1 MEIRELLSIAIARN
15 ASDLHL
21 LANFAPTV
29 RVNGDLHPLVTLP
42 KLEAVEIDR
51 LIFSL
56 LTPLQKE
63 LLIANKELDFS
74 TVIEMEGGVTV
85 RFRGNAYYQKN
96 TLSASFRLIPTKIKS
111 IEELRL
117 PPILREF
124 TKLRQ
129 GLVLVTGPTSSG
141 KSTTLAAMIQEI
153 NLSACVHIVAIEDP
167 IEYVFFGGKAIISQ
181 REMYQDTNS
190 WRNALKNVLREDP
203 DVVYLGE
210 IRDFETISA
219 ALTIAETGHLVF
231 STLHTNSTSQSI
243 DRIIDIFPATQQSQ
257 VRMQLSMVIVGIIT
271 QRLIPTPEGTRVPA
285 CEILIGSASIKN
297 TIREG
302 KTHLIDNI
310 IQTSADTGMMLFED
324 NLKDLVEQ
332 NIITH
337 ETALEYAIRP
347 DTYIQMTQR

>member
-1 MEIRELLSIAIARN
+1 MEIRELLSIAVSRK

-21 LANFAPTV
+21 LASYCPTV
-29 RVNGDLHPLVTLP
+29 RINGDLHPLVTLP
-42 KLEAVEIDR
+42 KMTASDIER
-51 LIFSL
+51 MIFSL

-74 TVIEMEGGVTV
+74 TVISMEGGLSV
-85 RFRGNAYYQKN
+85 RFRVNSYYQKN
-96 TLSASFRLIPTKIKS
+96 MLSASFRLIPAKIKTL
-111 IEELRL
+111 EELRL

-129 GLVLVTGPTSSG
+129 GLILVTGPTSSG
-141 KSTTLAAMIQEI
+141 KSTTLASMIQEI
-153 NLSACVHIVAIEDP
+153 NFASCVHIISIEDP
-167 IEYVFFGGKAIISQ
+167 IEYVFTGGKAIISQ

-190 WRNALKNVLREDP
+190 WRSGLKNVLREDP

-210 IRDFETISA
+210 IRDYETISS

-231 STLHTNSTSQSI
+231 STLHTNSSSQSI
-243 DRIIDIFPATQQSQ
+243 DRIIDIFPATQQAQ
-257 VRMQLSMVIVGIIT
+257 VRMQLSMVIAGIIS
-271 QRLIPTPEGTRVPA
+271 QRLIPTAEGIRVPA
-285 CEILIGSASIKN
+285 CEIMIGSASVKN

-310 IQTSADTGMMLFED
+310 IQTSADVGMMLFED

-332 NIITH
+332 NIISH
-337 ETALEYAIRP
+337 EIALEYAIRP
-347 DTYIQMTQR
+347 DTYIQITQR

>member
-1 MEIRELLSIAIARN
+1 MEIRELLSIAISRN

-21 LANFAPTV
+21 VASYCPTV
-29 RVNGDLHPLVTLP
+29 RINGELHPLVTLP
-42 KLEAVEIDR
+42 KLDASDIESMV
-51 LIFSL
+51 FSL

-74 TVIEMEGGVTV
+74 TVISTESGISV
-85 RFRGNAYYQKN
+85 RFRVNSYYQK
-96 TLSASFRLIPTKIKS
+96 TMLSASFRLIPAKIKTL
-111 IEELRL
+111 EELRL

-129 GLVLVTGPTSSG
+129 GLILVTGPTSSG
-141 KSTTLAAMIQEI
+141 KSTTLASMIQEI
-153 NLSACVHIVAIEDP
+153 NFASCVHIISIEDP
-167 IEYVFFGGKAIISQ
+167 IEYVFTGGKAIISQ

-190 WRNALKNVLREDP
+190 WRSGLKNVLREDP

-210 IRDFETISA
+210 IRDYETISS

-231 STLHTNSTSQSI
+231 STLHTNSSSQSI
-243 DRIIDIFPATQQSQ
+243 DRIIDIFPATQQAQ
-257 VRMQLSMVIVGIIT
+257 VRMQLSMVIAGIIS
-271 QRLIPTPEGTRVPA
+271 QRLIPTVEGYRVPA
-285 CEILIGSASIKN
+285 CEIMIGSASIKN

-310 IQTSADTGMMLFED
+310 IQTSADVGMMLFED

-332 NIITH
+332 NIISH
-337 ETALEYAIRP
+337 EIALEYAIRP
-347 DTYIQMTQR
+347 DTYIQITQR